1 MAKLNNGNGYWRN
14 CRRFPFQKNSQT
26 PLLFSNIYN
35 KIIPKRKGEQ
45 MNKTKKIK
53 KIITTLIFLIL
64 FIILGNT
71 KSNAGSLYL
80 DNLNFDAKINQ
91 DGSMNVTET
100 WDISISETNTLFKTF
115 KTDNSNRLKL
125 LFCIE

>member
-1 MAKLNNGNGYWRN
+1 
-14 CRRFPFQKNSQT
+14 
-26 PLLFSNIYN
+26 
-35 KIIPKRKGEQ
+35 

-115 KTDNSNRLKL
+115 KTDNSKYSSITDVEVAEVTNNAKRNSAK
-125 LFCIE
+125 

>member
-1 MAKLNNGNGYWRN
+1 MKFVNSNALKQG
-14 CRRFPFQKNSQT
+14 RFLFEKGTVPISKNSQI

-71 KSNAGSLYL
+71 KNGRK
-80 DNLNFDAKINQ
+80 FIP
-91 DGSMNVTET
+91 
-100 WDISISETNTLFKTF
+100 
-115 KTDNSNRLKL
+115 R
-125 LFCIE
+125 

>member
-1 MAKLNNGNGYWRN
+1 
-14 CRRFPFQKNSQT
+14 
-26 PLLFSNIYN
+26 
-35 KIIPKRKGEQ
+35 

-53 KIITTLIFLIL
+53 KTITTLIFLIL

-115 KTDNSNRLKL
+115 KTDNINNRCRSCRSHKQCRKEIQQSRFTYVSCNQRL
-125 LFCIE
+125 LLWYEK

>member
-1 MAKLNNGNGYWRN
+1 MEIQAIPVTALVFVLDSGNKKYSNNLKTGTVPFPKRN
-14 CRRFPFQKNSQT
+14 RPHFKKNSQT
-26 PLLFSNIYN
+26 PLLFFNIYN

-80 DNLNFDAKINQ
+80 DNLDFDAKINQ

-100 WDISISETNTLFKTF
+100 WDI
-115 KTDNSNRLKL
+115 
-125 LFCIE
+125 